1 MMLATPDEMRQL
13 DRAAA
18 ESCGVSG
25 LALMENAGAAVAR
38 VAFRVAAR
46 ATHTDR
52 CRLGGPARS
61 VSVCILAGRGNNGG
75 DGFAAARHLA
85 GYGARVSVYV
95 VGDPCAIQGD
105 ARANLDAMVK
115 SGIGVTPLL
124 GEGAWNAARAD
135 LAASDVVI
143 DAVLGTGAR
152 GAPSP
157 EAARAISLMNESPAP
172 IVAVDVPSGLDALT
186 GAVPGECA
194 TAHITVTLA
203 LAKTGLLTYPG
214 ASCVGRV
221 VLDGIG
227 MPPALIQSS
236 GIKAH
241 LTTPDDVR
249 AALPVRRPDA
259 HKGDFG
265 RVLIVA
271 GSLGMSG
278 AASLSAMGALRSG
291 AGLVHLSVPAA
302 IAGEVS
308 ARHAEVMTH
317 PAAPENLPDILDM
330 ATTCQAVVVGP
341 GMSCCERTSA
351 IVDAMIA
358 ELRVPIV
365 LDADAVN
372 VLAGRAQALREARA
386 PVVLT
391 PHPGELGRLLGVGAD
406 EINRDRLGWAR
417 RAALETGATVVLKGA
432 RTVVADKT
440 GEAYVN
446 PTGNSGMAA
455 AGMGDVLAGVVG
467 SLCAAGLSGLAA
479 GYCSAYIHGLA
490 GDFAARD
497 CGLDGM
503 IAGDVLAR
511 IPESFEAVRT
521 KTAMLWAMMP
531 IAYAHIPEGW

>member
-1 MMLATPDEMRQL
+1 MKLATPDEMRQM

-18 ESCGVSG
+18 ESYGVSG

-38 VAFRVAAR
+38 VAFRAAAR
-46 ATHTDR
+46 AARTEPCGR
-52 CRLGGPARS
+52 IGEARS
-61 VSVCILAGRGNNGG
+61 VSAGILAGRGNNGG

-95 VGDPCAIQGD
+95 VGDSCAIQGD
-105 ARANLDAMVK
+105 ARVNLDALVK
-115 SGIGVTPLL
+115 SGIAVVPLL
-124 GEGAWNAARAD
+124 GEGAWNAARTD
-135 LAASDVVI
+135 LAASDVIV
-143 DAVLGTGAR
+143 DAILGTGAR

-157 EAARAISLMNESPAP
+157 DVARAISLMNESPAP
-172 IVAVDVPSGLDALT
+172 VVAVDVPSGVDALT

-194 TAHITVTLA
+194 IAHITVTLG

-214 ASCVGRV
+214 ASYVGSV
-221 VLDGIG
+221 VIDSIG
-227 MPPALIQSS
+227 MPPALIES
-236 GIKAH
+236 GAIKAH
-241 LTTPDDVR
+241 LTTPDDVH

-278 AASLSAMGALRSG
+278 APSLAAMGALRSG
-291 AGLVHLSVPAA
+291 AGLVHLSVPAV

-308 ARHAEVMTH
+308 ARHAEIMTH
-317 PAAPENLPDILDM
+317 PAPEAGLPAVLEM
-330 ATTCQAVVVGP
+330 AATCQAVVVGP

-358 ELRVPIV
+358 ELGVPLV

-372 VLAGRAQALREARA
+372 VLAGRAQALREAKT
-386 PVVLT
+386 PVILT
-391 PHPGELGRLLGVGAD
+391 PHPGELGRLMGVEAD

-432 RTVVADKT
+432 RTVIADRT

-446 PTGNSGMAA
+446 PTGNSGMAT
-455 AGMGDVLAGVVG
+455 AGMGDVLAGMIG
-467 SLCAAGLSGLAA
+467 SLCAAGMSGLAA

-511 IPESFEAVRT
+511 IPESFEAART

-531 IAYAHIPEGW
+531 IAHAHMPEGW